1 VPPPLG
7 LLTRHGRIP
16 FSSSLSSANLTR
28 SLAVAGSRRL
38 HEGCQPFFKPW
49 DPVMLSGIGT
59 KPDLTL
65 ILMPL
70 QEPCLFAF
78 SPSALVLLAGPNFD
92 GEGRGGYDPGLKWL
106 QLLEFWNF
114 RYGMGA
120 GFCAGRELRRAGNT
134 CRDPRS
140 LIRSYLPVPPLIP
153 QMSHPS

>member
-1 VPPPLG
+1 MGNRFNRSARLRFGGLSIRCPPPLG

-70 QEPCLFAF
+70 QEPCLFTF
-78 SPSALVLLAGPNFD
+78 SPSALVLLA
-92 GEGRGGYDPGLKWL
+92 
-106 QLLEFWNF
+106 
-114 RYGMGA
+114 
-120 GFCAGRELRRAGNT
+120 
-134 CRDPRS
+134 
-140 LIRSYLPVPPLIP
+140 
-153 QMSHPS
+153 